1 MDIRRS
7 HPDHSAT
14 MAGQARI
21 QSVINYNNN
30 VRKLKDQAKAE
41 KDDEIRQATAF
52 ADAATSGQKYKS
64 LMTSGHVA
72 NATTNLRKLVKYK
85 GYLEPQALSKAAN
98 VEEAGAE
105 LANVGARI
113 GSEASGTVARLTSE
127 AAPRTAAALGEV
139 TGGIATRLG
148 ARSGS
153 VIADSV
159 GHAGRAIMS
168 RSSAGLGAE
177 RAASSV
183 IEAGGRAVSGGVG
196 KAIASGAGKAA
207 VSAAESGG
215 KIALKGGL
223 KTLGKAA
230 GVAGAGVNIVSAGES
245 LMKDFTAKDGFQL
258 GGSKNAN
265 SWTKR
270 GDAEG
275 LVSGAAD
282 VAGLGLLMAATG
294 PVGLGAA
301 AIFAGIGA
309 ITGIASAIETGIGA
323 EKEAEKETQQAQQ
336 THEDQ
341 IEDIGEQHSVPTK
354 IQKSVTARAEA

>member
-30 VRKLKDQAKAE
+30 IRKLKDQATAE

-85 GYLEPQALSKAAN
+85 GYLEPQAVSKAAN
-98 VEEAGAE
+98 IEEAGAE
-105 LANVGARI
+105 LANVGSRLGA
-113 GSEASGTVARLTSE
+113 EASGTVARLTSE

-183 IEAGGRAVSGGVG
+183 IEAGGRAVAGGV
-196 KAIASGAGKAA
+196 GKAA

-258 GGSKNAN
+258 GGSKDAN

>member
-1 MDIRRS
+1 
-7 HPDHSAT
+7 

-85 GYLEPQALSKAAN
+85 GYLEPVSKAAN

-105 LANVGARI
+105 LANVGSRI
-113 GSEASGTVARLTSE
+113 GAEASGTVARLTSE

-258 GGSKNAN
+258 GGSKDAN

-323 EKEAEKETQQAQQ
+323 EKEAEKETEQAQK

>member
-30 VRKLKDQAKAE
+30 IRKLKDQATAE

-52 ADAATSGQKYKS
+52 ADQATSGQKYKS

-72 NATTNLRKLVKYK
+72 NATTNLRKLIKYK

-105 LANVGARI
+105 LANVGSRLGA
-113 GSEASGTVARLTSE
+113 EASGTVARLTSE

-159 GHAGRAIMS
+159 GHAGRSIMS

-177 RAASSV
+177 RAATSV
-183 IEAGGRAVSGGVG
+183 IEAGGRAVSSGV
-196 KAIASGAGKAA
+196 GKAA

-301 AIFAGIGA
+301 AVFAGIGA

-323 EKEAEKETQQAQQ
+323 EKEAEKETEQAQQ

-354 IQKSVTARAEA
+354 IQKSITARAEA